1 MNTRRTGS
9 FWLFTGPALAGFIC
23 FSLWPMLY
31 SLWLSFCQDEVIT
44 PVRFIGVQNYLYL
57 FTHDPS
63 FWPSV
68 KVTLIF
74 TAVQV
79 PLAIVAALA
88 LALLLNQPVRARGF
102 WRAIYF
108 VPSILPQ
115 AAYAVI
121 FGYIFQADGGLL
133 NRLLALGGIHGPAW
147 STSPT
152 WALPVLIAMSLWSF
166 GYPMVIFLGGLQT
179 VPRELHEAAHMDG
192 AGAWARFRLPDGS
205 SPTPSIR
212 GPPRSPRARAPRW
225 FARCPPARPRSA
237 WRRSCRG
244 ARARSSAR
252 SGRAG
257 KETPTPSP
265 RCRRSTRRTCC
276 PRTVPSTARPSQR
289 PAAVRTRPRARP
301 AGLEV

>member
-1 MNTRRTGS
+1 MNARRNAV
-9 FWLFTGPALAGFIC
+9 FWVFTGPALVGFVC

-31 SLWLSFCQDEVIT
+31 SFWLSFCRDEVIT
-44 PVRFIGVQNYLYL
+44 PARFIGFQNYIYL
-57 FTHDPS
+57 FAHDPS

-68 KVTLIF
+68 KVTLVF

-102 WRAIYF
+102 WRAVFF
-108 VPSILPQ
+108 VPSLLPQ

-133 NRLLALGGIHGPAW
+133 NRLLAVGGIHGPAW

-179 VPRELHEAAHMDG
+179 VPRELHEAAHIDG
-192 AGAWARFRLPDGS
+192 AGAWARFRHITLPLI
-205 SPTPSIR
+205 SPVLLFNLVMGAIGALKVFDIAYAFSVVQGLSPG
-212 GPPRSPRARAPRW
+212 GPARATLFYGLNLYQQAFGFFHMGLASAMAWLLFAFIAVVTYLNFRASRRW
-225 FARCPPARPRSA
+225 VHY
-237 WRRSCRG
+237 
-244 ARARSSAR
+244 
-252 SGRAG
+252 
-257 KETPTPSP
+257 ED
-265 RCRRSTRRTCC
+265 
-276 PRTVPSTARPSQR
+276 
-289 PAAVRTRPRARP
+289 
-301 AGLEV
+301 